1 MGTIDQ
7 GLVGRTLVGLDGQKI
22 GRIDGI
28 YVNSATGEAEWV
40 AINLGGLLATKHGFA
55 PVTKVSSEGDHAV
68 VHYDKHHVKHAPTT
82 KSEGGALSPA
92 ENEALYRYYGIDHGA
107 EVSGSRDAA
116 LDVSR

>member
-82 KSEGGALSPA
+82 KSEGVLSPA
-92 ENEALYRYYGIDHGA
+92 ENQALYRYYGIDHPG
-107 EVSGSRDAA
+107 EPSGSHDAA
-116 LDVSR
+116 LKVSR